1 MRVPDR
7 FFRSR
12 ISRIWSSGFGILK
25 QNSRESRNWKYARE
39 LQCQKLPPGLHDCT
53 KFWLSGLQDCRSLLR
68 TPKIGRGFFPTMV
81 LFCVCAKLCKNW
93 SEFPK
98 RVIGG
103 KICLCWC
110 CWKLF
115 GSRRE
120 HTHLFIW
127 NENDQFGRRRVKMS
141 KLPLFKPLL
150 FEKDFN
156 SIKSRIPYHP
166 MIDVIMTVYSS
177 GAPNNVLLL
186 NCIENTF

>member
-1 MRVPDR
+1 MHGSWNAKNSHRDYLIARNFGCQDYRIVEAYCGLPKLAVDFSPQWY
-7 FFRSR
+7 FF
-12 ISRIWSSGFGILK
+12 
-25 QNSRESRNWKYARE
+25 
-39 LQCQKLPPGLHDCT
+39 
-53 KFWLSGLQDCRSLLR
+53 
-68 TPKIGRGFFPTMV
+68 
-81 LFCVCAKLCKNW
+81 VCAKICKNW
-93 SEFPK
+93 SKFPK
-98 RVIGG
+98 RGIGG

-120 HTHLFIW
+120 HTHLFMW

-141 KLPLFKPLL
+141 KLPMFQPLL